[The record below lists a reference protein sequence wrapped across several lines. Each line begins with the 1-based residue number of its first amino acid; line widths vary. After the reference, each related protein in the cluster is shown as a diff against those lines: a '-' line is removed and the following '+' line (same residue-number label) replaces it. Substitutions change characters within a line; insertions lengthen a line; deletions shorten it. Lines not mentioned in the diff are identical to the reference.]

1 MNGLEKLSSEA
12 ARLIDEGARAG
23 ILLRALGS
31 VGVSLHCHSSATE
44 MDQRDRVPK
53 DIDLV
58 TRKRDRR
65 ELRRFLETEG
75 YEVDRNML
83 VAMEGTRYLFR
94 SAERQ
99 IDIDVWVDVLDLCH
113 RLDVTERMGVGPS
126 LPIEDLILSK
136 LQIVELTQNDTND
149 LAAML
154 STHET
159 SQSGGDL
166 EAIDLSYLS
175 AVLANDWGFWR
186 TATGNLTT
194 ILPDLDQTA
203 RRRATLI
210 LDRIEETPKGVKW
223 KIRAKVGERVQW
235 WQDVDIP
242 RDTY

>member
-1 MNGLEKLSSEA
+1 VNGLEKLSSEA
-12 ARLIDEGARAG
+12 SRLIDEAARAG
-23 ILLRALGS
+23 IVLRALGS
-31 VGVSLHCHSSATE
+31 VGVRLHCHSSADE
-44 MDQRDRVPK
+44 MDQRERMPK

-65 ELRRFLETEG
+65 ELRKFLEAES

-94 SAERQ
+94 SPEKQ

-113 RLDVTERMGVGPS
+113 RLDVSERMGVGPS

-136 LQIVELTQNDTND
+136 LQIVELTPNDIND

-154 STHET
+154 SSHET
-159 SQSGGDL
+159 SRNGGDL
-166 EAIDLSYLS
+166 EAIDLSYLT

-186 TATGNLTT
+186 TATGNLAT
-194 ILPDLDQTA
+194 ILPDLDQPA
-203 RRRATLI
+203 RQRAIQI
-210 LDRIEETPKGVKW
+210 LDQIEETPKGVKW
-223 KIRAKVGERVQW
+223 KLRAKVGERIQW